1 MASKIDTERNEM
13 ECEVGDATFN
23 RPKRMKIF
31 DWLSD
36 YEFYMTA
43 SVFVASRLF
52 LSLSQSYMP
61 FYILYT
67 LRLSS
72 EYVAI
77 IPLVTFVSG
86 LIFSTCLST
95 VKKRIGL
102 RGTFCISCIIAT
114 GNNCIYDKLHPS
126 SICLKS
132 QEKFLKDIKIF

>member
-1 MASKIDTERNEM
+1 MNQATRPPLARQNSKFVRMASQIDTERNEM
-13 ECEVGDATFN
+13 KYEVGDATIH
-23 RPKRMKIF
+23 RPKQMKIF

-43 SVFVASRLF
+43 SVFTASRLF

-86 LIFSTCLST
+86 LIFSSCVST
-95 VKKRIGL
+95 VKKRIRL
-102 RGTFCISCIIAT
+102 RGTFCISCVIAA
-114 GNNCIYDKLHPS
+114 GNN
-126 SICLKS
+126 
-132 QEKFLKDIKIF
+132 